1 VTGAEH
7 DQLRIERED
16 RLEVGGGELREALGL
31 PLRDQRIGGDD
42 AAAAHAVLADAHLAV
57 RVAADQIGRES
68 GFEGEL
74 HGRTILPVHEAV
86 IVIADLYLQSGEPPG
101 GQPADLG
108 AAAGLEFAGRFGE
121 RERLAGG
128 WRQWLAL
135 WLGRADLAGVS
146 VAGVAAAALA
156 GAAQQR
162 AGGAAAAEGAG
173 AVTHW
178 IATPL
183 ELVAGLTRVHLDR
196 RGIVRLAAEEQ
207 ATLVESFHCA
217 FAGSGLTLQPLSDGQ
232 LLLTTAGIAALAT
245 TEPARWAGGELEVP
259 HGPAAASL
267 LRLVAEI
274 EMWLHGAP
282 LNEARVA
289 RGAPRVTTL
298 WLWGAQGAAAAPG
311 RAPRA
316 PRANGGVREVAFGS
330 DAFLAGLCHLTGAAL
345 QPLPE
350 HPHALFAQQRAE
362 RAVLVA
368 ELARESPAAG
378 PWRLAAATDMLDRR
392 LIQPALA
399 ALRSG
404 LLERLSLIAN
414 DIRVTLGPR
423 SGWKRWR
430 RPRAG
435 LAGFA

>member
-1 VTGAEH
+1 
-7 DQLRIERED
+7 
-16 RLEVGGGELREALGL
+16 
-31 PLRDQRIGGDD
+31 
-42 AAAAHAVLADAHLAV
+42 
-57 RVAADQIGRES
+57 
-68 GFEGEL
+68 
-74 HGRTILPVHEAV
+74 
-86 IVIADLYLQSGEPPG
+86 
-101 GQPADLG
+101 
-108 AAAGLEFAGRFGE
+108 
-121 RERLAGG
+121 
-128 WRQWLAL
+128 
-135 WLGRADLAGVS
+135 
-146 VAGVAAAALA
+146 
-156 GAAQQR
+156 
-162 AGGAAAAEGAG
+162 
-173 AVTHW
+173 
-178 IATPL
+178 
-183 ELVAGLTRVHLDR
+183 
-196 RGIVRLAAEEQ
+196 
-207 ATLVESFHCA
+207 
-217 FAGSGLTLQPLSDGQ
+217 LQPLSDGQ

-245 TEPARWAGGELEVP
+245 TEPARCAGGELEVP

-267 LRLVAEI
+267 LRLMAEI

-298 WLWGAQGAAAAPG
+298 WLWGAQGADAAPA

-316 PRANGGVREVAFGS
+316 PRANGGARKATLAFGS

-350 HPHALFAQQRAE
+350 HPQALFAQRRAE

-404 LLERLSLIAN
+404 VLERLSLIAN
-414 DIRVTLGPR
+414 DTRVTLGPR